1 MKDLLKEAIADA
13 KTVRET
19 ALANAKLALEEA
31 FTPRLQSIISSQ
43 LQEEDDM
50 EDDVVEDEEEV
61 DMNASEPV
69 ASEMYDSEEAT
80 EDSEE
85 FEGSEENEED
95 VDLDEIIRELEGMD
109 DEENMDEELDSS
121 EIGASPNKAPS
132 KEAMDSAE
140 FDDIDLFE
148 MEDDEDEMLEG
159 DEMADDEEIDL
170 DEVIKSLREEEEEEA
185 PVEDDSKEE
194 ELEEAYNVIRFLK
207 DKINEVNLL
216 NAKLLYSN
224 KLLKSYDLNEN
235 KKMKVIENFDRAVSL
250 REVKLVFSTLAESF
264 RMPAKKMVKESFA
277 SKPIASTKPKA
288 ETILTEGNELAARFK
303 KLAGII

>member
-50 EDDVVEDEEEV
+50 EDDVVDDEEV
-61 DMNASEPV
+61 DTTVSEPV
-69 ASEMYDSEEAT
+69 EPEMEDSGEET
-80 EDSEE
+80 EDTEEE
-85 FEGSEENEED
+85 FESSEE
-95 VDLDEIIRELEGMD
+95 VDLDEIIRELEGMGD
-109 DEENMDEELDSS
+109 DEEIEEELDSS
-121 EIGASPNKAPS
+121 DIGQSPNKAPS

-148 MEDDEDEMLEG
+148 MEDDEDEMSEG

-170 DEVIKSLREEEEEEA
+170 DEVIKSLREEEEEA
-185 PVEDDSKEE
+185 PVEDHSKEE

-224 KLLKSYDLNEN
+224 KLFKSYDLNEN
-235 KKMKVIENFDRAVSL
+235 QKMKVIENFDRAVSL

-277 SKPIASTKPKA
+277 SKPVASTKPKA
-288 ETILTEGNELAARFK
+288 ETVLTEGNELAARFK
-303 KLAGII
+303 KLAGLI

>member
-43 LQEEDDM
+43 LQEEDDL
-50 EDDVVEDEEEV
+50 EDDVVEDDEV
-61 DMNASEPV
+61 DTTVSEPV
-69 ASEMYDSEEAT
+69 DPEV
-80 EDSEE
+80 EDSGEETQDTEEE
-85 FEGSEENEED
+85 FESSEEDEED

-109 DEENMDEELDSS
+109 DDEEIDEELDSS
-121 EIGASPNKAPS
+121 DIGQSPNRLPS

-170 DEVIKSLREEEEEEA
+170 DEVIKSLREEEEA

-224 KLLKSYDLNEN
+224 KLFKSYDLNEN
-235 KKMKVIENFDRAVSL
+235 QKMKVIENFDRAVSL

-277 SKPIASTKPKA
+277 SKPVASTKPKA
-288 ETILTEGNELAARFK
+288 ETVLTEGNELAARFK
-303 KLAGII
+303 KLAGLI